1 MSAPIIL
8 VGVSGGIAAYKSVDV
23 VSRLKKTGANVHVLM
38 TSAAKKFVAPLT
50 FEAVSGNRVLSSV
63 FPDTSMDHPE
73 HAYPHLYP
81 ATSADAF
88 ILAPATADI
97 IARLAAGLGNDAV
110 TTSALSLPRGCKKY
124 FAPAMNVEMWNQP
137 VVQENVTRLEKL
149 GWTRIG
155 PDSGDLACGMVG
167 EGRMSEPAVI
177 VEQVTLEKGSAAPK
191 SKKLSGRR
199 VLILSGPT
207 CEHIDPIRF
216 ISNAS
221 SGKMGRALAEA
232 AGGLGAD
239 VTFLTGPV
247 PGENLPVGKN
257 ITIEKVC
264 SADNLLRAG
273 EQHFD
278 ASDVIVYAAAVA
290 DYRPASYTEEKLP
303 KQKGTMTL
311 ELESTPDVAATL
323 NQNKRSDQVAIGFAL
338 QTHDGEK
345 RAVEKMRTKKFD
357 GIVLNSPD
365 ALGGNDGSYTFFDAG
380 SEDADAWGKLA
391 KTVCAQRIFD
401 FAHKKLA

>member
-8 VGVSGGIAAYKSVDV
+8 VGVSGGIAAYKTVDV

-38 TSAAKKFVAPLT
+38 TEAASKFVAPLT

-63 FPDTSMDHPE
+63 FPETSVDHPE
-73 HAYPHLYP
+73 QAYPHLYP

-88 ILAPATADI
+88 VIAPATADI
-97 IARLAAGLGNDAV
+97 VARLAAGLGSDAL
-110 TTSALSLPRGCKKY
+110 TTSALSLPATCKKF

-137 VVQENVTRLEKL
+137 VVQENVARLEKL

-155 PDSGDLACGMVG
+155 PDAGDLACGMVG
-167 EGRMSEPAVI
+167 EGRMSEPEVI
-177 VEQVTLEKGSAAPK
+177 VRSILTGSIPAQTRTA
-191 SKKLSGRR
+191 LSGKR

-221 SGKMGRALAEA
+221 SGKMGRALAEEA
-232 AGGLGAD
+232 ESLGAN

-247 PGENLPVGKN
+247 PNENLPRGAS
-257 ITIEKVC
+257 IQIEKVC

-273 EQHFD
+273 QHHFEQC
-278 ASDVIVYAAAVA
+278 DVIVYAAAVA
-290 DYRPASYTEEKLP
+290 DYRPASYTEKKLP
-303 KQKGTMTL
+303 KQTGTVTL

-323 NQNKRSDQVAIGFAL
+323 NVKKRDDQVAIGFAL

-345 RAVEKMRTKKFD
+345 RAVEKMRAKKFD
-357 GIVLNSPD
+357 GIVLNAPD
-365 ALGGNDGSYTFFDAG
+365 ALGGDDGRYTFFDAG
-380 SEDADAWGKLA
+380 SENADNWGKLT
-391 KTVCAQRIFD
+391 KRTCAQKIFG
-401 FAHKKLA
+401 FAQEKLG